1 MIVRSRRAAAKPV
14 LFALVCASGGF
25 LYGQPPARHT
35 EFRVDVNMVL
45 LTVNVTDENH
55 QFVHGLRPG
64 DFQIVEDGI
73 PQKPTIFEEGSQAP
87 IQIAG
92 APAAAGT
99 NVFILFDTSDHMYD
113 KYIHACDAIAD
124 FVRRLDP
131 ADAVAVYTFSRNLF
145 RAQPL
150 TMDHTRARSAL
161 QNLSVGDDTSV
172 YDALLLTL
180 RDAAKV
186 PGRKVV
192 VLFSNG
198 PDTASM
204 LSPADVGRVAQNEG
218 IPVYVISTVDLNRDR
233 YTPQAFD
240 LLTGQTGGKLY
251 TALTWARQGDA
262 LVSIG
267 KEISSAYTLGYY
279 PGPSTNLGFRR
290 VQVRV
295 TGSAGKQYQVRTR
308 AGYEPVS
315 LDLRRETRDP
325 AVTGR

>member
-1 MIVRSRRAAAKPV
+1 MRVRSRRCAAPV
-14 LFALVCASGGF
+14 VIALICASGGY
-25 LYGQPPARHT
+25 LYSQPPARHA
-35 EFRVDVNMVL
+35 EFRIDVNMVL

-55 QFVHGLRPG
+55 QFVRGLKPG
-64 DFQIVEDGI
+64 DFHIIEDGI
-73 PQKPTIFEEGSQAP
+73 PQKATIFEEGSQAP

-99 NVFILFDTSDHMYD
+99 NIFILFDTSDHMYD
-113 KYIHACDAIAD
+113 KYIHASDAIAD

-131 ADAVAVYTFSRNLF
+131 ADAIAIYTFSRNLF

-150 TMDHTRARSAL
+150 TIDHTRARSAL

-192 VLFSNG
+192 VLLSNG
-198 PDTASM
+198 PDTSSM
-204 LSPADVGRVAQNEG
+204 LSPADVGRVAEDEG

-233 YTPQAFD
+233 YTPEAFD
-240 LLTGQTGGKLY
+240 LLTGRTGGKLY
-251 TALTWARQGDA
+251 TALNWARQSDA

-279 PGPSTNLGFRR
+279 PRPNTNPGFRR

-295 TGSAGKQYQVRTR
+295 TASAGKQYQVRTQ
-308 AGYEPVS
+308 AGYEPGS
-315 LDLRRETRDP
+315 FDIRTPTRDP
-325 AVTGR
+325 AVAGR